1 MLEDLIRYYFNLT
14 IKTVDKTEDGILK
27 IKYYLSQIK
36 LGNAIRIFFLKSK
49 ASWNIETH
57 NSEKLLKC

>member
-36 LGNAIRIFFLKSK
+36 LGNAIRIFFKKVKHLGTLKHT
-49 ASWNIETH
+49 ILR
-57 NSEKLLKC
+57 NS